1 MKKQYKTYQET
12 EHFLQQVVSEH
23 PDLFKVQ
30 SIGKTHEQ
38 RDIML
43 ITVSFDVDN
52 AESKPALLY
61 TGTIHAR
68 EWIGNELAV
77 KFIEYVVDNYEYNP
91 QLIDILNSNTLYMVP
106 CLNPDGFEYSM
117 KHFSFWRKNRRL
129 NHDGTYGVD
138 LNRNFSYGFPGS
150 KNTSSNVYSGPKAF
164 SEPETQAIKQFVDSH
179 ENITIALDYHSQGN
193 VFFPAHKFSHEA
205 EPEGTDLNMLC
216 ANMARK
222 IYKVTGRKYGIHRGK
237 PPTNLV
243 GGSGREYYYSRGI
256 LATVVEVGTRNIPDY
271 MQNMTESIHENI
283 PAIQYALSEAVNYSP
298 LAPKRITELNILN
311 IESRS
316 ASITW
321 NYEENKDIY
330 FEIYRNTKNKQACTE
345 GNLVGVTHAQRFTDV
360 ELTSGTMYF
369 YYIRAVNR
377 LSKIKSP
384 FATKIRLRTLLEHN
398 EFSRVLFPSKT
409 QAGYVGEFTGE
420 QNRQHFGYNSL
431 FIGINQSKGI
441 CTGVL
446 EFSLDNVP
454 ENATIK
460 FARAS
465 LYPMNRVAAKIEKF
479 GDWSISILEQ
489 DSVADLTDFDHI
501 EQAESIETL
510 GQTIRSD
517 ALTQGIWSHWTF
529 TAHECRILE
538 SNLAKRSVL
547 FRIDGPKTLP
557 LGRDSQMMQFDIGY
571 GKFGGGIHYR
581 PHLDIIYTVPETE
594 ISLSPTRLCSLSKK
608 GVVENQL
615 QSGFSENDGK
625 TYGYMEFNL
634 YSLPNPE
641 ETVITEAFICLQN
654 KNTPPNGHDICFNVE
669 FIDMKAISYSDVRNR
684 KNIEYVGYE
693 ATTQDLISKQKQ
705 YFIFDH
711 YSKLTLEEKHQSNE
725 TAAFVI
731 RATSESES
739 YAKLINWHEA
749 GHKNEVKLIIKY
761 IKRRK
766 KPTSPVTHLKTT
778 NENGLVKLTWVNPQ
792 TEAFVG
798 TYIVRNRFRPPR
810 SPYDGVKLYAGA
822 DNYTYDSFGSNK
834 ISKYYAAFSY
844 DDVPNYSEPQVIY
857 YGTDDNNSDKLLS
870 QTEQERTDL
879 E

>member
-12 EHFLQQVVSEH
+12 EQYLQHVVSQH
-23 PDLFKVQ
+23 PNLFKLQ
-30 SIGKTHEQ
+30 SIGSTHEQ
-38 RDIML
+38 REIML
-43 ITVSFDVDN
+43 ITASFDVEK

-77 KFIEYVVDNYEYNP
+77 KFIEYIVDNHEYNP
-91 QLIDILNSNTLYMVP
+91 ELINILSRNTLYMVP

-138 LNRNFSYGFPGS
+138 LNRNFSVGFPGS
-150 KNTSSNVYSGPKAF
+150 KNTSSNVYSGPQPF

-179 ENITIALDYHSQGN
+179 QNITIALDYHSQGN
-193 VFFPAHKFSHEA
+193 VFFPAHKFNHEA
-205 EPEGTDLNMLC
+205 EHEGTDLNMLC

-237 PPTNLV
+237 PPTNLI

-271 MQNMTESIHENI
+271 MQNMTQSINENI
-283 PAIQYALSEAVNYSP
+283 PAVQYALGEAINYSTH
-298 LAPKRITELNILN
+298 APKRVTELNILK
-311 IESRS
+311 IESKS
-316 ASITW
+316 ATLTW
-321 NYEENKDIY
+321 TYEEDEDIY

-345 GNLVGVTHAQRFTDV
+345 SNLVGITHAQEFTDI
-360 ELTSGTMYF
+360 ELDSGTMYF
-369 YYIRAVNR
+369 YYIRAVHR
-377 LSKIKSP
+377 LSNIKSP
-384 FATKIRLRTLLEHN
+384 FATKIRLKTLLDHN
-398 EFSRVLFPSKT
+398 EFSRVLFPGKSNV
-409 QAGYVGEFTGE
+409 GYVGQYTGE
-420 QNRQHFGYNSL
+420 QNRQHFGHNSL

-446 EFSLDNVP
+446 EFSLDNIP
-454 ENATIK
+454 ENAVIK

-465 LYPMNRVAAKIEKF
+465 LYPMNRVAAKIEQF
-479 GDWSISILEQ
+479 GDWSISFLEQ
-489 DSVADLTDFDHI
+489 DNVADITNFEDI

-510 GQTIRSD
+510 GQTVPSD

-529 TAHECRILE
+529 SAHECRILE

-581 PHLDIIYTVPETE
+581 PHLEVIYTVPETE
-594 ISLSPTRLCSLSKK
+594 VVLSPTRLCSLSKK
-608 GVVENQL
+608 GVVENEL
-615 QSGFSENDGK
+615 LSGFSENDGK
-625 TYGYMEFNL
+625 TYGYIEFNL

-654 KNTPPNGHDICFNVE
+654 KNTPPSDRDICFNLE
-669 FIDMKAISYSDVRNR
+669 FVDINAISYSDIRNR
-684 KNIEYVGYE
+684 TNIEYVGYE
-693 ATTQDLISKQKQ
+693 ATTQDLVRKQKQ
-705 YFIFDH
+705 YFIFDK
-711 YSKLTLEEKHQSNE
+711 YSQLTLEEKHESNE
-725 TAAFVI
+725 AAAFVI

-739 YAKLINWHEA
+739 YAKLIDWHEA
-749 GHKNEVKLIIKY
+749 GHKNEVKLVVKY

-766 KPTSPVTHLKTT
+766 KPTAAVTELKAS
-778 NENGLVKLTWVNPQ
+778 NENGRMKLTWANPP
-792 TEAFVG
+792 TKAFVG
-798 TYIVRNRFRPPR
+798 TYVVRNRFRPPR
-810 SPYDGVKLYAGA
+810 SPYDGVKLYAGS
-822 DNYTYDSFGSNK
+822 DNYTYDSFGSSK

-844 DDVPNYSEPQVIY
+844 DDVPNYSEPQVIHY
-857 YGTDDNNSDKLLS
+857 EAHQSTAEKPTN
-870 QTEQERTDL
+870 
-879 E
+879 

>member
-420 QNRQHFGYNSL
+420 QNRQHFGHNSL

-446 EFSLDNVP
+446 EFSLDNIP

-857 YGTDDNNSDKLLS
+857 YGTDDNNSGKLLS

>member
-1 MKKQYKTYQET
+1 VKKQYKTYQET

-857 YGTDDNNSDKLLS
+857 YGTDDNNSGKLLS

>member
-654 KNTPPNGHDICFNVE
+654 KNTLPNGHDICFNVE

-857 YGTDDNNSDKLLS
+857 YGTDDNNSGKLLS

>member
-369 YYIRAVNR
+369 YYIRAVHR

-420 QNRQHFGYNSL
+420 QNRQHFGHNSL

-446 EFSLDNVP
+446 EFSLDNIP

>member
-420 QNRQHFGYNSL
+420 QNRQHFGHNSL

-446 EFSLDNVP
+446 EFSLDNIP

-669 FIDMKAISYSDVRNR
+669 FIDMKAISYSDVRKR

-857 YGTDDNNSDKLLS
+857 YGTDDNNSGKLLS

>member
-12 EHFLQQVVSEH
+12 EHYLQQVASEH
-23 PDLFKVQ
+23 PSLFKLK

-91 QLIDILNSNTLYMVP
+91 QLIDILNNNTLYMVP

-150 KNTSSNVYSGPKAF
+150 KNTSSNVYSGPKPF
-164 SEPETQAIKQFVDSH
+164 SEPETQAIKQFVDEH

-283 PAIQYALSEAVNYSP
+283 PAIQYALSEAINYSP
-298 LAPKRITELNILN
+298 LAPKRIAKLNILN
-311 IESRS
+311 IESKS
-316 ASITW
+316 ASIAW
-321 NYEENKDIY
+321 EYEEDKDVY

-384 FATKIRLRTLLEHN
+384 FATKIRLRTLLEQD

-420 QNRQHFGYNSL
+420 QNRQHFGHNSL

-446 EFSLDNVP
+446 EFSLDNIP

-479 GDWSISILEQ
+479 GDWSISILAQ
-489 DSVADLTDFDHI
+489 DSVPDMTDFNQI
-501 EQAESIETL
+501 EEAKSIETL

-538 SNLAKRSVL
+538 ASLSNRSVL

-557 LGRDSQMMQFDIGY
+557 LGHNSQMMQFDIGY

-581 PHLDIIYTVPETE
+581 PHLEIIYTVPETE

-615 QSGFSENDGK
+615 QSGFSQRVGK

-641 ETVITEAFICLQN
+641 ETVITEAYLCLKN
-654 KNTPPNGHDICFNVE
+654 KNTPPSGHDICFNVE

-684 KNIEYVGYE
+684 ENIEYVGYE

-705 YFIFDH
+705 HFIFDQ
-711 YSKLTLEEKHQSNE
+711 YSKITLEEKHQSNE
-725 TAAFVI
+725 TVAFVI
-731 RATSESES
+731 RATSESDS
-739 YAKLINWHEA
+739 YVKLIDWHEA
-749 GHKNEVKLIIKY
+749 GHKNEVQLIVKY

-766 KPTSPVTHLKTT
+766 KPTSPVSHLKII
-778 NENGLVKLTWVNPQ
+778 NENGLIKLTWDNPQ

-857 YGTDDNNSDKLLS
+857 YGTNDNNSDKLLS
-870 QTEQERTDL
+870 QTGQETTHL

>member
-1 MKKQYKTYQET
+1 VKKQYKTYQET

-129 NHDGTYGVD
+129 NHDGTYGID

-446 EFSLDNVP
+446 EFSLDNIP

-857 YGTDDNNSDKLLS
+857 YGTDDNNSGKLLS

>member
-1 MKKQYKTYQET
+1 VKKQYKTYQET

-420 QNRQHFGYNSL
+420 QNRQHFGHNSL

-446 EFSLDNVP
+446 EFSLDNIP

-669 FIDMKAISYSDVRNR
+669 FIDMKAISYSDVRKR

-857 YGTDDNNSDKLLS
+857 YGTDDNNSGKLLS

>member
-1 MKKQYKTYQET
+1 VKKQYKTYQET

-420 QNRQHFGYNSL
+420 QNRQHFGHNSL

-446 EFSLDNVP
+446 EFSLDNIP

-857 YGTDDNNSDKLLS
+857 YGTDDNNSGKLLS

>member
-150 KNTSSNVYSGPKAF
+150 KNTSSNVYSGPKPF

-446 EFSLDNVP
+446 EFSLDNIP

-684 KNIEYVGYE
+684 ENIEYVGYE

-857 YGTDDNNSDKLLS
+857 YGTNDNNSDKLLS